1 MDPQDLEELRRKIAE
16 LNESFEKLGNTGQLL
31 DEDLAKLQSLFGR
44 QQRAK
49 REEIKASN
57 VAGQALGNMANA
69 LVNTTSQIY
78 RGQRGMKVMAD
89 GLDQMATAVQTAI
102 AVFTTLVPA
111 GRALGIGAKLL
122 LNGTALAGKALTTYA
137 KFTAEQSD
145 KLFSTYQNLSR
156 IGAAGTDLEGVFENL
171 QRMGLTVE
179 EIEKYTQIITKQK
192 DYLLSFGAS
201 AAEGA
206 RNLSAISG
214 AIVKSD
220 LGRQLEMMGLTVE
233 DITSSTATYMIMQNR
248 LGRLQYKSAE
258 EVARES
264 AKFALEL
271 DKMARFTATSR
282 EEQEEQRKSAIEDE
296 RYAAFQL
303 TAAGQG
309 VNIEAF
315 EQFLTGMDEERARA
329 YRHLIAGRGA
339 PTSEEARRLLQSE
352 GPQAYQRAMGVARG
366 EISPIEAR
374 AAADR
379 AGLEFARRFSEQAAI
394 GATEGFGLRI
404 GGRRGYLE
412 QGRQRQLQEEEARRL
427 LQSEG
432 PQAYQRAMGVARGE
446 ISPIEARA
454 AADRAGLEFARRF
467 SEQAAIGATEGFGL
481 RIGGRRGY
489 LEQGRQRQLQE
500 EEARRRGITIEQL
513 IEEEAA
519 RARLAEGEK
528 AAQVDTRRAQMSAA
542 QSLDGFVRLGVKPA
556 TTALETFAS
565 GLDKATRA
573 LPGSPYGGRP
583 TTGGGGA
590 APAGG
595 GGGGT
600 ATGGAGSSLRNI
612 REMIARVESGG
623 NYNILAGGDQAN
635 LTSMTVREVLDLQKQ
650 RIGQGKPQAAG
661 KYQIQRATLLDAMA
675 KAGIGLDAK
684 FDEATQDRLADA
696 LIMRRGFEQYQK
708 SGTPD
713 AKARFLANLAQ
724 EWRGLPNA
732 PDTRAGAATDK
743 YGNKAGMDWQTA
755 IESFQVGGIFSKREG
770 LAMLH
775 GPEAIVPLP
784 DGRSIPVSLGKDLQ
798 TMIEQV
804 QRAALDPQTVAQL
817 TNAVSEMSQRMNQP
831 AGGPQSNTILS
842 SQLEKLDELVRAMQ
856 NQVNISSK
864 ILQHTRQ

>member
-179 EIEKYTQIITKQK
+179 EIEKYTQTITKQK

-339 PTSEEARRLLQSE
+339 PTS
-352 GPQAYQRAMGVARG
+352 
-366 EISPIEAR
+366 
-374 AAADR
+374 
-379 AGLEFARRFSEQAAI
+379 
-394 GATEGFGLRI
+394 
-404 GGRRGYLE
+404 
-412 QGRQRQLQEEEARRL
+412 EEARRL

>member
-339 PTSEEARRLLQSE
+339 PTS
-352 GPQAYQRAMGVARG
+352 
-366 EISPIEAR
+366 
-374 AAADR
+374 
-379 AGLEFARRFSEQAAI
+379 
-394 GATEGFGLRI
+394 
-404 GGRRGYLE
+404 
-412 QGRQRQLQEEEARRL
+412 EEARRL